1 MTNGHNDSKLPDP
14 NPENVQPETA
24 PNPGPDAAPV
34 AGPEAGS
41 DTGSDIIVDFDSLP
55 ADKQVAILRQDLNE
69 ARDELGQTREQVQ
82 RAQADLANFRR
93 RTEEEQSA
101 VRQDANR
108 RLIMNLLP
116 VIDEL
121 ELAINHLGDPG
132 NGEAGSS
139 WVEGVKLIHRKA
151 YGVLEAEGLSRIESV
166 GLQFDPLQH
175 EAVGVVESA
184 EHPSGYVVEALRNG
198 YRLRDRVIQ
207 AAQVVV
213 AR

>member
-1 MTNGHNDSKLPDP
+1 MTNGHSNDELPDP
-14 NPENVQPETA
+14 IPPDSAPEEVRTE
-24 PNPGPDAAPV
+24 PDQ
-34 AGPEAGS
+34 
-41 DTGSDIIVDFDSLP
+41 DFDALSP
-55 ADKQVAILRQDLNE
+55 EEQVAVLRRDLGEVQEE
-69 ARDELGQTREQVQ
+69 ADRVREQVQ
-82 RAQADLANFRR
+82 RAQADLANFRK
-93 RTEEEQSA
+93 RTEEEYA
-101 VRQDANR
+101 NLRQEASR

-121 ELAINHLGDPG
+121 ELAINHLGDG
-132 NGEAGSS
+132 DAADS

-151 YGVLEAEGLSRIESV
+151 YGVLESEGLSRIETV
-166 GLQFDPLQH
+166 GVQFDPLQH
-175 EAVGVVESA
+175 EAVGVVDSE

>member
-1 MTNGHNDSKLPDP
+1 MTNGHNNGELTDPIPEEELTQADSEL
-14 NPENVQPETA
+14 A
-24 PNPGPDAAPV
+24 P
-34 AGPEAGS
+34 PEA
-41 DTGSDIIVDFDSLP
+41 ILDFDALP
-55 ADKQVAILRQDLNE
+55 PEEQIVILRRDLDE

-82 RAQADLANFRR
+82 RAHADLANFRK
-93 RTEEEQSA
+93 RTEEESIT

-121 ELAINHLGDPG
+121 ELAINHLAEPG
-132 NGEAGSS
+132 NGDAAES
-139 WVEGVKLIHRKA
+139 WMEGVKLIHRKA
-151 YGVLEAEGLSRIESV
+151 YGILEAEGLSRIEAV
-166 GLQFDPLQH
+166 GAQFDPLQH
-175 EAVGVVESA
+175 EAVGVVDSE

>member
-1 MTNGHNDSKLPDP
+1 MTNGHNDGDFPDQLREDTQAEEKAP
-14 NPENVQPETA
+14 PEK
-24 PNPGPDAAPV
+24 
-34 AGPEAGS
+34 EAEA
-41 DTGSDIIVDFDSLP
+41 TVDFNSL
-55 ADKQVAILRQDLNE
+55 AVEEQVIILNRELEEVRQE
-69 ARDELGQTREQVQ
+69 VSQSREQVQ

-93 RTEEEQSA
+93 RTEEESVA
-101 VRQDANR
+101 LRQDANR

-121 ELAINHLGDPG
+121 ELAINHLGD
-132 NGEAGSS
+132 GEAADS

-151 YGVLEAEGLSRIESV
+151 YGVLESEGLSRIEAV
-166 GLQFDPLQH
+166 GVQFDPLQH
-175 EAVGVVESA
+175 EAVGVVDSPDQ
-184 EHPSGYVVEALRNG
+184 PSGYVVEALRNG

>member
-1 MTNGHNDSKLPDP
+1 MTNGHNNGELTDPIPGEELTQADS
-14 NPENVQPETA
+14 ESA
-24 PNPGPDAAPV
+24 P
-34 AGPEAGS
+34 PEA
-41 DTGSDIIVDFDSLP
+41 IIDFDALP
-55 ADKQVAILRQDLNE
+55 PAEQLVILRRDLDE
-69 ARDELGQTREQVQ
+69 ARDELGQSREQVQ
-82 RAQADLANFRR
+82 RAHADLANFRK
-93 RTEEEQSA
+93 RTEEESIT

-121 ELAINHLGDPG
+121 ELAINHLGEPG
-132 NGEAGSS
+132 NGEATES
-139 WVEGVKLIHRKA
+139 WTEGVKLIHRKA
-151 YGVLEAEGLSRIESV
+151 YGILEAEGLSRIEAV
-166 GLQFDPLQH
+166 GEQFDPLQH
-175 EAVGVVESA
+175 EAVGVVDSD

>member
-1 MTNGHNDSKLPDP
+1 MTNGHNNGELTDPIPGEELTQADS
-14 NPENVQPETA
+14 ESA
-24 PNPGPDAAPV
+24 P
-34 AGPEAGS
+34 PEA
-41 DTGSDIIVDFDSLP
+41 ILDFDALP
-55 ADKQVAILRQDLNE
+55 PAEQLVILRRDLDE
-69 ARDELGQTREQVQ
+69 ARDELGQSREQVQ
-82 RAQADLANFRR
+82 RAHADLANFRK
-93 RTEEEQSA
+93 RTEEESIT

-121 ELAINHLGDPG
+121 ELAINHLGEPG
-132 NGEAGSS
+132 NGEAAES
-139 WVEGVKLIHRKA
+139 WMEGVKLIHRKA
-151 YGVLEAEGLSRIESV
+151 YGILEAEGLSRIEAV
-166 GLQFDPLQH
+166 GAQFDPLQH
-175 EAVGVVESA
+175 EAVGVVDSE

>member
-1 MTNGHNDSKLPDP
+1 MTNGHEGGEIPVP
-14 NPENVQPETA
+14 NPE
-24 PNPGPDAAPV
+24 
-34 AGPEAGS
+34 EAEQEPIQG
-41 DTGSDIIVDFDSLP
+41 FECLP
-55 ADKQVAILRQDLNE
+55 AAEQVVILRRDLDE

-93 RTEEEQSA
+93 RTEEEQ
-101 VRQDANR
+101 VTIRQDANR

-116 VIDEL
+116 VVDEL
-121 ELAINHLGDPG
+121 ELAINHLGE
-132 NGEAGSS
+132 GETSDS

-151 YGVLEAEGLSRIESV
+151 YGVLESEGLSRIETV
-166 GLQFDPLQH
+166 GVQFDPLQH
-175 EAVGVVESA
+175 EAVGVVDSE
-184 EHPSGYVVEALRNG
+184 EHQSGYVVEALRNG

>member
-1 MTNGHNDSKLPDP
+1 MTNGHNDNEIPVP
-14 NPENVQPETA
+14 GPEEAQPE
-24 PNPGPDAAPV
+24 P
-34 AGPEAGS
+34 
-41 DTGSDIIVDFDSLP
+41 IIDFDSLP
-55 ADKQVAILRQDLNE
+55 AEEQVAVLRRDLDE
-69 ARDELGQTREQVQ
+69 ARDELGQSREQVQ
-82 RAQADLANFRR
+82 RVQAELANFRR
-93 RTEEEQSA
+93 RAEEESVT

-108 RLIMNLLP
+108 RLIMSLLP

-132 NGEAGSS
+132 NGDAAGS
-139 WVEGVKLIHRKA
+139 WLEGVKLIHRKA
-151 YGVLEAEGLSRIESV
+151 YGILESEGLSRIDAV

-175 EAVGVVESA
+175 EAVGVVDSE